1 MSTLSRPRDTTTQAW
16 EFQLNCYR
24 RMSGAERAR
33 IVMEL
38 NRAMSSVAQE
48 GKRENELT
56 MTASQKL
63 LEKISTGLEAVDVP
77 YMIVGSFASAYHG
90 IPRST
95 QDLDIVV
102 SLDSQSL
109 DRMLSRLS
117 EPDCYLSRDA
127 AEQALKDQGQF
138 NLIDSRTG
146 WKVDFIICKDREFSR
161 QELARRQ
168 RAELEGCE
176 VFIATPEDTIISKLE
191 WAKDSHSER
200 QLRDVAGILD
210 VHGDQLDHAY
220 LQSWLK
226 KLNLT
231 AAFAKARGPW

>member
-24 RMSGAERAR
+24 RMSGSERAR
-33 IVMEL
+33 IVIEL
-38 NRAMSSVAQE
+38 NQAMMSVAQV
-48 GKRENELT
+48 GKRGKELT
-56 MTASQKL
+56 MTPSQKL
-63 LEKISTGLEAVDVP
+63 LDKISKSLEAVDVP

-102 SLDSQSL
+102 SVDNPSL
-109 DRMLSRLS
+109 DRMLSKLS
-117 EPDCYLSRDA
+117 DH
-127 AEQALKDQGQF
+127 GQF
-138 NLIDSRTG
+138 NLIDSKTG
-146 WKVDFIICKDREFSR
+146 WKVDFIICKEREFSR

-168 RAELEGCE
+168 RAQLEGCE

-210 VHGDQLDHAY
+210 IHGDQLNHTY
-220 LQSWLK
+220 LRTWLE
-226 KLNLT
+226 KLELT
-231 AAFAKARGPW
+231 EIFAKARGPW